1 VIGLDETTVLDF
13 WRWGMSELRT
23 NTLRGVMAEFIVS
36 KAVGAT
42 APGRIEWDPYDVVT
56 PGGVRLE
63 VKCGAYLQSWSQQR
77 LSRIEFGGLSA
88 RLLDES
94 VGTYVGDRGYNADVY
109 VFAVQTATSHDMF
122 DVLDTRQ
129 WEFYVVSRCRVE
141 ATGYRSLSLA
151 TVRTLTDGPVPVSGL
166 SAKVARVHEDA
177 LSTDGG
183 A

>member
-1 VIGLDETTVLDF
+1 MIGLDETTVLDF

-42 APGRIEWDPYDVVT
+42 APGRVEWDPYDVVT
-56 PGGVRLE
+56 PDGVRLE

-77 LSRIEFGGLSA
+77 HSRIVFSGLSA
-88 RLLDES
+88 RMLDES
-94 VGTYVGDRGYNADVY
+94 VGTYVGERGYNADVY
-109 VFAVQTATSHDMF
+109 VFAVQTATSHDVF

-129 WEFYVVSRCRVE
+129 WEFYVVSRSRVE

-151 TVRTLTDGPVPVSGL
+151 TVRTLTPGPVTVGL
-166 SAKVARVHEDA
+166 LAAEVAQVHDDA
-177 LSTDGG
+177 QQTDG
-183 A
+183 AS